1 MVSSKVDIVRTENI
15 KPLAEYP
22 GFVKVFT
29 GNITSNNIKE
39 YLEAKSLNENIPK
52 KIMDIMKLVTKLWPR
67 DNKESIEISLDCKPL
82 SVAHKIEV
90 CSNHQP
96 IPSQQSSLNEMQKV
110 FRENLFRCS
119 LQRENVTATED
130 LLAKFSS
137 RLDETSESFKTS
149 EIDISNFTGNLLK
162 LLQEEITNS
171 SDEFNKNDSLKGS
184 LYLSK
189 AGYESPQVRLEDT
202 ENSEEEG
209 KLAQRR
215 VKKSRKE
222 AVSCNDTQQKSNEI
236 DVVDISKPTGNND
249 GNDSTIQEKF
259 QLLDQ
264 TIIRNYLDEFLNL
277 IGSSTIIPESTGD
290 LKKIKIRPS
299 EETSDLPRKSGI
311 DIVMSKKL
319 DDWPDN
325 AKYWFDRDRQ
335 EKSKLGKDII
345 PLIKES
351 CIYIVAKHPEAMED
365 PDEIEYT
372 FRMSFSHP
380 EKILCNAMNET
391 QVKCY
396 RLMKALHNA
405 KFKRCS
411 ERFCSYHVKTI
422 IFWAMEK
429 NEIDLWTAENLE
441 VCIALL
447 LANLLDAVE
456 YKYLEHFFIQNMNLF
471 EGFTAEEFGNLENE
485 INEVLKDLTSVFQ
498 NVLNKFESTSKIIY
512 EETHSSSD
520 TATSSTT
527 TQITPI
533 TFQAWSEKYD
543 EMVTELLT
551 EASHSSSMLSPSH
564 SSSMLSP
571 SRFSEKIRSTI
582 QNAIEQELM
591 TIENFHQVF
600 ETVKQGLFQKH
611 CFCVKDMKRPLSN
624 VVLEAIENFDCFI
637 NYVISSY
644 EKGMSVDSLT
654 LKLAEGIIN
663 SDTEAVQA
671 VGAFTPN
678 PIDIM
683 QSVMQTFGAD

>member
-1 MVSSKVDIVRTENI
+1 
-15 KPLAEYP
+15 
-22 GFVKVFT
+22 
-29 GNITSNNIKE
+29 
-39 YLEAKSLNENIPK
+39 
-52 KIMDIMKLVTKLWPR
+52 
-67 DNKESIEISLDCKPL
+67 
-82 SVAHKIEV
+82 
-90 CSNHQP
+90 
-96 IPSQQSSLNEMQKV
+96 MQ
-110 FRENLFRCS
+110 
-119 LQRENVTATED
+119 
-130 LLAKFSS
+130 
-137 RLDETSESFKTS
+137 
-149 EIDISNFTGNLLK
+149 
-162 LLQEEITNS
+162 
-171 SDEFNKNDSLKGS
+171 
-184 LYLSK
+184 
-189 AGYESPQVRLEDT
+189 
-202 ENSEEEG
+202 
-209 KLAQRR
+209 
-215 VKKSRKE
+215 
-222 AVSCNDTQQKSNEI
+222 
-236 DVVDISKPTGNND
+236 
-249 GNDSTIQEKF
+249 
-259 QLLDQ
+259 
-264 TIIRNYLDEFLNL
+264 
-277 IGSSTIIPESTGD
+277 
-290 LKKIKIRPS
+290 
-299 EETSDLPRKSGI
+299 
-311 DIVMSKKL
+311 
-319 DDWPDN
+319 
-325 AKYWFDRDRQ
+325 
-335 EKSKLGKDII
+335 
-345 PLIKES
+345 
-351 CIYIVAKHPEAMED
+351 D

-411 ERFCSYHVKTI
+411 ERFCSYHIKTI

-456 YKYLEHFFIQNMNLF
+456 YKYLEHFFIQNMNLL
-471 EGFTAEEFGNLENE
+471 EGFTAEEFGNLKNE
-485 INEVLKDLTSVFQ
+485 INKLLKDLTSVFQ
-498 NVLNKFESTSKIIY
+498 NVLNEFESKSKIIY

-520 TATSSTT
+520 TVASSVT

-533 TFQAWSEKYD
+533 IFQAWSEKYD

-551 EASHSSSMLSPSH
+551 EVSY

-600 ETVKQGLFQKH
+600 ETAKQALFQKH
-611 CFCVKDMKRPLSN
+611 CFCVKDMKRTLSN

-654 LKLAEGIIN
+654 LKVSEGIIN

-683 QSVMQTFGAD
+683 ESVMQIFF